1 MAATGQNPSP
11 QAASDAGVSSVT
23 ATDQPPGIAAGARR
37 VRVHHLQHAK
47 ERGEKITMLTAY
59 DAPTAALFDAAG
71 IDTLLVGD
79 SIGNTMLGHATT
91 LPVTL
96 DDMVRAG
103 RAVASAAPHA
113 FVVVDL
119 PFGSYEAGAEQAL
132 ASAVRV
138 MKETGA
144 AAVKLEGGRRS
155 ADAIRAITTAGI
167 PVVGHLGY
175 TPQSENALGGPRVQ
189 GRGDDSA
196 EELSQ
201 DALAVQEAG
210 ACAVVLEMVP
220 TELTARIT
228 EFLTIPTIGI
238 GAGPDADGQVLVWTD
253 MAGMTDWS
261 PRFARRFAEI
271 GQMLRTAAADYAAEV
286 RSGAFPAPEHSFD
299 H

>member
-1 MAATGQNPSP
+1 
-11 QAASDAGVSSVT
+11 
-23 ATDQPPGIAAGARR
+23 
-37 VRVHHLQHAK
+37 
-47 ERGEKITMLTAY
+47 MLTAY
-59 DAPTAALFDAAG
+59 DSPTAALFDAAG

-103 RAVASAAPHA
+103 RAVSSGVQRA

-144 AAVKLEGGRRS
+144 SAVKLEGGRRS
-155 ADAIRAITTAGI
+155 ADQIRAITRAGI

-189 GRGDDSA
+189 GRGDDAA

-220 TELTARIT
+220 ADLTARIT
-228 EFLTIPTIGI
+228 EFLAIPTIGI
-238 GAGPDADGQVLVWTD
+238 GAGTEADGQVLVWTD

-261 PRFARRFAEI
+261 PRFARRYAEL
-271 GQMLRTAAADYAAEV
+271 GAALRQAAADFAADVRTGGFPAAEH
-286 RSGAFPAPEHSFD
+286 AFDA
-299 H
+299 